1 MRGRVFLYLLALA
14 VVSCVRPSSRE
25 FFVLRENA
33 EYGDTYSFFLDLSD
47 SSATYGID
55 FFTRLERESFN
66 SFPGDDII
74 LDLRWFSPSDSIL
87 TDTAFVRI
95 GDNSGQSYYTKDLVS
110 GYTDRLE
117 LPEAGE
123 WRLKARIVND
133 AGAIR
138 GLGLILKRDDGTR

>member
-55 FFTRLERESFN
+55 FFTRLERESFK

-74 LDLRWFSPSDSIL
+74 LVCDGAARKLSDHPLQLLSL
-87 TDTAFVRI
+87 
-95 GDNSGQSYYTKDLVS
+95 Q
-110 GYTDRLE
+110 
-117 LPEAGE
+117 
-123 WRLKARIVND
+123 
-133 AGAIR
+133 
-138 GLGLILKRDDGTR
+138 